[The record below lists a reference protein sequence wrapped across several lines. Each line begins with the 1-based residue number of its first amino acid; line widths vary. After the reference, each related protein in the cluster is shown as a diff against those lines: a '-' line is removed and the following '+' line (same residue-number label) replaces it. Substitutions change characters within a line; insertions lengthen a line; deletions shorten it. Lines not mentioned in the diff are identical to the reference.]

1 MKKINTYQKLV
12 LGLFSA
18 LVMLS
23 CIFIVPFNEN
33 GTNRIKHDK
42 ENKQIDNGERNE
54 EIINTPIVYKS
65 IWSDGNKISSQRLI
79 IELIVIVI
87 FCGSLFFIL
96 GNMKSPDFKNPN
108 VKRFI
113 KRELKIF
120 ISFILFVLLLWGGLA
135 LNGFIVEKQRHKLTE
150 KYYSNK
156 DKIKSLRV
164 DILNKKQVRNE
175 FYNSIKN
182 YYDLDWTNNKVSPLW
197 NGLVND
203 DIFYDINGER
213 VKMTDDIIKNKLYL
227 SGHVFGNKE
236 QLFEFLQKYSFTT
249 QDIEN
254 DKKASQIAAENKDN
268 NDRQHRL
275 SKNNTIEI
283 QNLIIKIAILILF
296 LTYPIRIFIYYL
308 KRLFN
313 YLKN

>member
-18 LVMLS
+18 LIILS
-23 CIFIVPFNEN
+23 CIFFVPFNK
-33 GTNRIKHDK
+33 NRTS
-42 ENKQIDNGERNE
+42 ES
-54 EIINTPIVYKS
+54 IVYKT
-65 IWSDGNKISSQRLI
+65 IWSDADKISTQRLI

-87 FCGSLFFIL
+87 FCGSLFFIV
-96 GNMKSPDFKNPN
+96 GNMRSPDFKNPN

-120 ISFILFVLLLWGGLA
+120 ISFILIVLLSWGGIA
-135 LNGFIVEKQRHKLTE
+135 LKGFIVERQKHNLIE

-175 FYNSIKN
+175 FYNSLKD
-182 YYDLDWTNNKVSPLW
+182 YYDLGWTNNDVSVLW
-197 NGLVND
+197 DALINYEVFVNNNTAIMND
-203 DIFYDINGER
+203 DIINKKYNIAG
-213 VKMTDDIIKNKLYL
+213 YL
-227 SGHVFGNKE
+227 FENKE

-249 QDIEN
+249 QEINNE
-254 DKKASQIAAENKDN
+254 KKASQIDDENKKII
-268 NDRQHRL
+268 DRQHRL

-296 LTYPIRIFIYYL
+296 LTYPIRILIYYL
-308 KRLFN
+308 KKLFN